1 MNVSKVVKKE
11 ELGRVFE
18 EWLLASD
25 VPSTTPLELF
35 FLPGEVV
42 IRPHS
47 PGQQELVE
55 WFEGFRERYDD
66 ALRKLAQGPE
76 E

>member
-1 MNVSKVVKKE
+1 MKVSKVVKKE
-11 ELGRVFE
+11 ELGQVFE

-42 IRPHS
+42 VRPHS
-47 PGQQELVE
+47 PEQQ
-55 WFEGFRERYDD
+55 
-66 ALRKLAQGPE
+66 
-76 E
+76 